1 RIGAELF
8 PRADAGS
15 FRIDLRGPTGTRIEE
30 TTKLAADIE
39 AKLREWIPKEDL
51 AMVITNAGVYYGF
64 PAAFTPNSGPQDV
77 FFNGELTEER
87 SHTSQYYAAIIRDQ
101 LPKAFPQVE
110 FGIEL
115 GGLLTSALNGGLIA
129 PIDVQVIGP
138 NHEKAYEMATA
149 LAKEAKGVTGAVDVR
164 VAQRFDA
171 PQINLDINRNKAR
184 TLGLSP
190 DLIIKNVVSAVSN

>member
-77 FFNGELTEER
+77 FFNVELTEDRE
-87 SHTSQYYAAIIRDQ
+87 HTSQYYAKTVRANLAKE
-101 LPKAFPQVE
+101 LPETEV
-110 FGIEL
+110 GVEL
-115 GGLLTSALNGGLIA
+115 GGLLTSALNGGLRS
-129 PIDVQVIGP
+129 PI
-138 NHEKAYEMATA
+138 
-149 LAKEAKGVTGAVDVR
+149 
-164 VAQRFDA
+164 
-171 PQINLDINRNKAR
+171 
-184 TLGLSP
+184 
-190 DLIIKNVVSAVSN
+190 